1 MMRPQ
6 SALHYTATIERISE
20 DLVTLLHSARGEEG
34 EVEDVVDL
42 VFRWALES
50 ITSVFLDTRL
60 GCLEA
65 EPDQETRRLIENAN
79 SMGGPDMWRLISRPP
94 LWKYFNTQSFK

>member
-6 SALHYTATIERISE
+6 SALHYIPSIERISE

-34 EVEDVVDL
+34 EVEDVLEL

-50 ITSVFLDTRL
+50 ITSIFLDTRL

-65 EPDQETRRLIENAN
+65 EPGQETRRLIEAAN
-79 SMGGPDMWRLISRPP
+79 TVLGPDMWKLVSRPP
-94 LWKYFNTQSFK
+94 LWKYFNLQYFK

>member
-6 SALHYTATIERISE
+6 SALHYTAGLERISE
-20 DLVTLLHSARGEEG
+20 DLVSLIHSAQDVEE
-34 EVEDVVDL
+34 EVEDVLDL
-42 VFRWALES
+42 LFRWALES
-50 ITSVFLDTRL
+50 ITAVFLDTRL

-79 SMGGPDMWRLISRPP
+79 TVGGPDMWRLISRPP

>member
-20 DLVTLLHSARGEEG
+20 DLVTLLHTARGEEG
-34 EVEDVVDL
+34 EVEDVLDL

-65 EPDQETRRLIENAN
+65 EPGQESIRLIENAN
-79 SMGGPDMWRLISRPP
+79 TVGGPAMWKLVTRPP
-94 LWKYFNTQSFK
+94 LWKYFQSANFK